1 MHSQKDCF
9 HCWRSQMHTNPQLTC
24 WNARPWWKLWLGKL
38 HTHSSPWRKNRKFDL
53 QHKVISITGFIS
65 QFFFFSLSRGLCGD
79 DRLSIRPYLNI
90 YFWGEDRSSRPAE
103 LPGLSLADWQQ
114 GAFHLA
120 LDHALSHALSKLAI
134 QQFPIKAKWQ
144 YIDLLRPAT

>member
-1 MHSQKDCF
+1 MHEKIAFIVDTHKCTQTLSL
-9 HCWRSQMHTNPQLTC
+9 HAEMHALDENYGSVNCTRIQVHGTKIESLNCDT
-24 WNARPWWKLWLGKL
+24 R
-38 HTHSSPWRKNRKFDL
+38 SSPS
-53 QHKVISITGFIS
+53 QASS
-65 QFFFFSLSRGLCGD
+65 QFFCFFLRGLCGD
-79 DRLSIRPYLNI
+79 DRLSIHPYLNI

-120 LDHALSHALSKLAI
+120 LDHALSHALSKLAM

-144 YIDLLRPAT
+144 YIDLLRPATSS